1 MVTATNQYH
10 PDYAV
15 PPGWIIEERLA
26 AQGISHAEFA
36 RRCGR
41 SPKFISEI
49 VAGKAPI
56 APKTALQFEKVLG
69 LDASIWLGIEADYRL
84 HGERQAEARTTEE
97 SAAWARTFPIGELTK
112 RNSIGAPS
120 SDGQSVSTLLTFFGV
135 ASISAWQVKYGKANI
150 AYRHSPSF
158 KSDESVLA
166 TWLRLAELDAERQ
179 RCTEYSESG
188 FKQALE
194 HVRRLTSAPVVQ
206 ALEDTRS
213 LLNDAG
219 VALSLVKP
227 LPKMRVSGAAWW
239 LSPRRPVIALSARHK
254 SDDHLWFSLFH
265 EAAHLLLHSKKNV
278 FVDGTDR
285 NGDELENEANAWAA
299 KSLLP
304 LDAWNRFVVAGD
316 YRAPTVRQFAQEQGI
331 APGVVVGK
339 LQHER
344 LLSWNRLNGLKV
356 RLRWADSS
364 SQ

>member
-1 MVTATNQYH
+1 MAAATNQYQ

-41 SPKFISEI
+41 SPKLISEI
-49 VAGKAPI
+49 ISGKAPI
-56 APKTALQFEKVLG
+56 APKTALQFEKVMG

-84 HGERQAEARTTEE
+84 HRERQAEARTTEE
-97 SAAWARTFPIGELTK
+97 SMAWASTFPIRELTK
-112 RNSIGAPS
+112 RNAIGTPS
-120 SDGQSVSTLLTFFGV
+120 SDGQAVPALLTFFGV
-135 ASISAWQVKYGKANI
+135 ASISAWQVKYGKANV

-158 KSDESVLA
+158 ESDESALA
-166 TWLRLAELDAERQ
+166 TWIRLAELDAERQ
-179 RCTEYSESG
+179 RCADYSESV

-194 HVRRLTSAPVVQ
+194 HVRRLTSAPAIP

-227 LPKMRVSGAAWW
+227 LPKMRLSGAAWW
-239 LSPRRPVIALSARHK
+239 LAPRRPVIALSARHK

-278 FVDGTDR
+278 FVDGTNG
-285 NGDELENEANAWAA
+285 NGDDIENEANAWAA
-299 KSLLP
+299 ESFVP
-304 LDAWNRFVVAGD
+304 HDAWNRFVVVGD
-316 YRAPTVRQFAQEQGI
+316 YRASNVRQFAHEQGI
-331 APGVVVGK
+331 APGIVVGR
-339 LQHER
+339 LQHEG

-356 RLRWADSS
+356 RLQWADSS